1 MNKTNNLRRPFT
13 NKGIPSD
20 YWLLLSMIK
29 NGRLY
34 TRKEL
39 TNISSVRAL
48 RTLSDANLI
57 EAKGN
62 KFVVSGSGL
71 SYYDKNKPVGA
82 SGYTPVKVKKWK
94 VITTYNKQKE
104 KFITRVDSMKEAKI
118 IAKQDVDHG
127 YNVKRINIHPST

>member
-1 MNKTNNLRRPFT
+1 MNKSNNLRRPFT
-13 NKGIPSD
+13 NKGIPTD
-20 YWLLLSMIK
+20 YWLLLSLIK

-34 TRKEL
+34 TRNEL

-48 RTLSDANLI
+48 RTCVDANLI

-71 SYYDKNKPVGA
+71 LYYDKNKPVGS
-82 SGYTPVKVKKWK
+82 SGYTPVKVNTWK

-104 KFITRVDSMKEAKI
+104 KSITRVNSMKEAKI
-118 IAKQDVDHG
+118 IAKQDIELG